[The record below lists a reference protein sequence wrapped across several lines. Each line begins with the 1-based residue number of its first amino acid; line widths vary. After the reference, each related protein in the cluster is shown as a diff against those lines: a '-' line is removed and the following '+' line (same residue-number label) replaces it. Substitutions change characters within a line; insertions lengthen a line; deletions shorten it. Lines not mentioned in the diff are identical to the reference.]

1 MRAVYSG
8 MYPTEGAGRRTPTGT
23 LEEDAMTRLESS
35 AWNLAG
41 GSGCVFALAV
51 VLNHLPW
58 QAATAVIV
66 IAVVTWA
73 WRGPLIVGAAIGG
86 IAWLCVTGFDVHTL
100 GEIKITGSDD
110 VARAAA
116 LVLSGVLAASVHV
129 VIEARRRYRRADPL
143 WADFHETT
151 GELNERAGGIAGRPA
166 YEVARRPGAAQSER
180 PFR

>member
-1 MRAVYSG
+1 MRALYSG
-8 MYPTEGAGRRTPTGT
+8 MYPRKGVGRRTPTVM

-58 QAATAVIV
+58 QAATAVVI

-73 WRGPLIVGAAIGG
+73 WRGPLIAGAAIGG
-86 IAWLCVTGFDVHTL
+86 IAWLCVTGFDVYTL

-110 VARAAA
+110 VTRAAA
-116 LVLSGVLAASVHV
+116 PVLSGVLAASVHAV
-129 VIEARRRYRRADPL
+129 MEARRRYRRADPL
-143 WADFHETT
+143 WAEFHETT
-151 GELNERAGGIAGRPA
+151 REPNETAEDFAGRFA
-166 YEVARRPGAAQSER
+166 HEIACRPGATESER